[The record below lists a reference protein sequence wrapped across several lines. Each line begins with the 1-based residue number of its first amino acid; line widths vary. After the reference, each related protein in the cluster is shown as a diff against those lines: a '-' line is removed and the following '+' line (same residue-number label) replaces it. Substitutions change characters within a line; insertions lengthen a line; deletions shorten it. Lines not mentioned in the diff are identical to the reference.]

1 MPCHTHKSDGTTRK
15 AKQLSRRTLFMNYN
29 GAEGLGYRGGNTKVD
44 PIVATGTLITTLKI
58 FRYLTIAKHCQ
69 KIAG

>member
-1 MPCHTHKSDGTTRK
+1 
-15 AKQLSRRTLFMNYN
+15 MNYN
-29 GAEGLGYRGGNTKVD
+29 GAEGLEFCGGNTKVD

-58 FRYLTIAKHCQ
+58 FRCLNITKHCH